1 MNVTKAQGLEIFKAI
16 LVSKNA
22 IFSHSQTD
30 EERTI
35 SVGEYGVCEVLDKW
49 PDGHASVNWFVI
61 KKGGLGLFSL
71 KADRDIKIIF
81 DQRVREL
88 TQGQPNKHT
97 FESVMQELR
106 DLDR

>member
-1 MNVTKAQGLEIFKAI
+1 MNVTQAQKLEIFKAI

-30 EERTI
+30 EEGTI

-61 KKGGLGLFSL
+61 KK
-71 KADRDIKIIF
+71 
-81 DQRVREL
+81 V
-88 TQGQPNKHT
+88 
-97 FESVMQELR
+97 
-106 DLDR
+106 DLVEFLNN